1 MKWVYLKLRYERGGK
16 ENSFYKVD
24 GGDTCSLKMKVKIG
38 DGSYLVTRR
47 HWNAFIMD
55 LIGDIVLRKLVE
67 RIYLVYSLYVSI
79 YIYLAK

>member
-1 MKWVYLKLRYERGGK
+1 
-16 ENSFYKVD
+16 
-24 GGDTCSLKMKVKIG
+24 MKVKIG
-38 DGSYLVTRR
+38 DGSYRVTRH

-67 RIYLVYSLYVSI
+67 RIYLVYSQYVSI